1 MAFQNRLYLH
11 KKDWCKCTKMPNKP
25 YLEILEVSM
34 DDTKIEKVSSKVITL
49 RDTQVIIDRDVAE
62 IYGVTTR
69 DINKAVKNNPA
80 KFPDG
85 YIISLNI
92 SEKKELVENF
102 HRFKPL
108 KHSTVMPHA
117 FTEKGLY
124 MLATIIKS
132 KVATEATIAII
143 EIYTRLRELTR
154 TIQAVNDHVEEP
166 DNVSLQ
172 KMMTEVFTDS
182 LPVKMRKTTFSVNT
196 GIIKFS
202 VETIHECEE
211 KE

>member
-1 MAFQNRLYLH
+1 MQ
-11 KKDWCKCTKMPNKP
+11 KSDIQT
-25 YLEILEVSM
+25 
-34 DDTKIEKVSSKVITL
+34 VSSKVITL

-69 DINKAVKNNPA
+69 EVNQAIRNNPE

-85 YIISLNI
+85 YVITLNI
-92 SEKKELVENF
+92 SEKGELVKNF
-102 HRFKPL
+102 DRFGPL

-124 MLATIIKS
+124 MLATIIRS

-143 EIYTRLRELTR
+143 ETYTKLRELTR
-154 TIQAVNDHVEEP
+154 TIQAVNDHIEEP
-166 DNVSLQ
+166 DTVSLQ
-172 KMMTEVFTDS
+172 KLITDVFADS

-202 VETIHECEE
+202 VETTRERDE
-211 KE
+211 

>member
-1 MAFQNRLYLH
+1 MQ
-11 KKDWCKCTKMPNKP
+11 KTD
-25 YLEILEVSM
+25 
-34 DDTKIEKVSSKVITL
+34 IETVSSKVVTL
-49 RDTQVIIDRDVAE
+49 RDLQVIIDRDVAE

-69 DINKAVKNNPA
+69 DINKAVKNNPT

-85 YIISLNI
+85 YIISLSI
-92 SEKKELVENF
+92 SEKKKLVENF
-102 HRFKPL
+102 HRFEPL

-143 EIYTRLRELTR
+143 ETYTKLRELAR
-154 TIQAVNDHVEEP
+154 TIQAVNDHMEEP
-166 DNVSLQ
+166 DNTSLQ
-172 KMMTEVFTDS
+172 KMMTDVFADS

-202 VETIHECEE
+202 VETTRERDE
-211 KE
+211 

>member
-1 MAFQNRLYLH
+1 MQ
-11 KKDWCKCTKMPNKP
+11 KTD
-25 YLEILEVSM
+25 
-34 DDTKIEKVSSKVITL
+34 IETVSSKVVTL
-49 RDTQVIIDRDVAE
+49 RDLQVVIDRDVAE

-69 DINKAVKNNPA
+69 EVNQAIRNNPE

-85 YIISLNI
+85 YVITLSINEK
-92 SEKKELVENF
+92 SELIKTF
-102 HRFKPL
+102 DRFEPL

-143 EIYTRLRELTR
+143 ETYTKLRHLAR
-154 TIQAVNDHVEEP
+154 TIQAVNDHMEEP
-166 DNVSLQ
+166 DNASLQ
-172 KMMTEVFTDS
+172 RMMTDVFADS
-182 LPVKMRKTTFSVNT
+182 LPVKMRKTTFSVNA

-202 VETIHECEE
+202 VETTRERDE
-211 KE
+211 

>member
-1 MAFQNRLYLH
+1 MQRTN
-11 KKDWCKCTKMPNKP
+11 
-25 YLEILEVSM
+25 
-34 DDTKIEKVSSKVITL
+34 IETVSSKVITL

-62 IYGVTTR
+62 IYGVMTR
-69 DINKAVKNNPA
+69 EVNQAIRNNPE

-85 YIISLNI
+85 YVITLKI
-92 SEKKELVENF
+92 SEKGELVKSF
-102 HRFKPL
+102 DRFEPL
-108 KHSTVMPHA
+108 KHSTVTPHA
-117 FTEKGLY
+117 FTEKDLY

-143 EIYTRLRELTR
+143 ETYTKLRELAR
-154 TIQAVNDHVEEP
+154 TIQAVNDHIEEP
-166 DNVSLQ
+166 NDDSLQ
-172 KMMTEVFTDS
+172 KLMTDVFADS

-202 VETIHECEE
+202 VETTRERDG

>member
-1 MAFQNRLYLH
+1 MQ
-11 KKDWCKCTKMPNKP
+11 KSDIQT
-25 YLEILEVSM
+25 
-34 DDTKIEKVSSKVITL
+34 VSSKVITL

-69 DINKAVKNNPA
+69 EVNQAIRNNPE

-85 YIISLNI
+85 YVITLNI
-92 SEKKELVENF
+92 SEKGELVKNF
-102 HRFKPL
+102 DRFGPL

-143 EIYTRLRELTR
+143 ETYTKLRQLAR
-154 TIQAVNDHVEEP
+154 TIQAVNDHMEEP
-166 DNVSLQ
+166 DNASLQ
-172 KMMTEVFTDS
+172 RMMTDVFADS
-182 LPVKMRKTTFSVNT
+182 LPVKMRKTTFSVNA

-202 VETIHECEE
+202 VETTRERDE
-211 KE
+211 